1 MEGEWR
7 ESGERVEGEWRESG
21 GGVEG
26 ENGRHA
32 NCVGSFLG

>member
-7 ESGERVEGEWRESG
+7 GSG

-26 ENGRHA
+26 EWR
-32 NCVGSFLG
+32 GSGMVRGISLFERR